1 MPARDKKGEERLFLK
16 SGSLG
21 TPVISFV
28 FKILKLVPSG
38 LSKIQFINYCLESRY
53 MSAD

>member
-21 TPVISFV
+21 TPDDIVKVAVDRRVDPQTTSTM
-28 FKILKLVPSG
+28 LWRNS
-38 LSKIQFINYCLESRY
+38 LSI
-53 MSAD
+53 